1 MTDCSEK
8 HPWKNKLKI
17 AGFQCFFRKSFASK
31 LEGIVFIIAPGPCF
45 MWGFPATF
53 GGIQGTWARSRSRS
67 RSWRPIWPARAW
79 VLNCKRM
86 QISIGTVG
94 SKAKEDVVG
103 TKLWDPRTSPL
114 PFGQGMEGE
123 GEDLE
128 TRFINGGKSRQEAV
142 DLFKK
147 YV

>member
-1 MTDCSEK
+1 MRLPSRLRRNLSLIQIQIQIQIPKTKVTRQSLSIELQ
-8 HPWKNKLKI
+8 KNANI
-17 AGFQCFFRKSFASK
+17 
-31 LEGIVFIIAPGPCF
+31 
-45 MWGFPATF
+45 
-53 GGIQGTWARSRSRS
+53 
-67 RSWRPIWPARAW
+67 
-79 VLNCKRM
+79 N
-86 QISIGTVG
+86 GTVG